1 MTILKS
7 FVKKTHIGWVEL
19 RSNHLVEA
27 MWLKDPAAET
37 ATLEAGIDAAESEA
51 SERTVASAC
60 AGGTLAALSLLKTLS
75 DMTTFTAE
83 QNQTMQLCSYRD

>member
-27 MWLKDPAAET
+27 MWLKDPAAKT

-51 SERTVASAC
+51 SEKDSCFRLRRRHTRGSELVKDFERHDYFY
-60 AGGTLAALSLLKTLS
+60 GGTKPNDAV
-75 DMTTFTAE
+75 
-83 QNQTMQLCSYRD
+83 MQL